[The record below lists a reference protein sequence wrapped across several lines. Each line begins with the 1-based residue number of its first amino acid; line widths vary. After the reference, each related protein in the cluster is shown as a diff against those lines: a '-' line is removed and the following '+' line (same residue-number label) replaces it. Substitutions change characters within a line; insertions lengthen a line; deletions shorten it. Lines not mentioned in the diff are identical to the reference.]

1 MQKFLESLQRL
12 SLPQKLF
19 LIVLLLSVPLVALLY
34 SQITAAQA
42 NVARD
47 AKELRG
53 SVYNQ
58 AARGLLEAS
67 AQFGAGG
74 DAAAIEEKLR
84 VLQKLDLEAGAD
96 FATSEKLRAVS
107 ANLETLKQKGA
118 GDPVYGIVNA
128 GIRDLIAQATDGS
141 GLLQDPDLEVL
152 YTLFPATQDLP
163 RMQDL
168 LAQSLSLA
176 NRAITSRNLSIEDRV
191 KLLSASNEIQSGM
204 NTATANL
211 EKAVKY
217 TPLASVRPLLSQAQ
231 GLQSNTQAYLNLLN
245 QQVLT
250 PTQLTAS
257 SGDVINSGRQVLTQ
271 SFQLWDNT
279 TKGMDELL
287 EIRRSTQASR
297 RNYLLIGALVLAA
310 LVGVIV
316 YLVSRAIR
324 LQLTSLN
331 TLVSEIGKGNQ
342 DARARVYAADELGA
356 LALTFNTMLD
366 NNQGLIQSRE
376 ERDRIQT
383 AIMKLLNEVS
393 SVAEG
398 DLTREAEVTA
408 DATGAIAD
416 SFNVM
421 ITELRRI
428 IGKVQTVSNSI
439 NHSVTETQEQTTML
453 AEEAEA
459 QSRHIVETSQEIGH
473 MADTIREVANT
484 ADSSRRVAEQS
495 LITVRAGA
503 DKVESTIQSMGHLR
517 EQVQETSKRI
527 KRLGENAQEIGETVQ
542 LIGDIA
548 YRTSVLALNA
558 SIQAARAGEAGRG
571 FGVVAEEV
579 DRLSKR
585 STEAARR
592 IAELIKTAQTS
603 TNSAIASMEENTRN
617 VVESTLF
624 LQEAGHSLHNL
635 ESVTGK
641 LAEMIGSIST
651 LTERQ
656 NQQSSAVA
664 QTMLDISHATQLT
677 ANGIKRSS
685 NTVNQLAELAD
696 DLQGSVAAFR
706 INKQAAHVTRA
717 LNGKAKAVAKA

>member
-1 MQKFLESLQRL
+1 
-12 SLPQKLF
+12 
-19 LIVLLLSVPLVALLY
+19 
-34 SQITAAQA
+34 
-42 NVARD
+42 
-47 AKELRG
+47 
-53 SVYNQ
+53 
-58 AARGLLEAS
+58 
-67 AQFGAGG
+67 
-74 DAAAIEEKLR
+74 
-84 VLQKLDLEAGAD
+84 
-96 FATSEKLRAVS
+96 
-107 ANLETLKQKGA
+107 
-118 GDPVYGIVNA
+118 
-128 GIRDLIAQATDGS
+128 
-141 GLLQDPDLEVL
+141 
-152 YTLFPATQDLP
+152 
-163 RMQDL
+163 
-168 LAQSLSLA
+168 
-176 NRAITSRNLSIEDRV
+176 
-191 KLLSASNEIQSGM
+191 
-204 NTATANL
+204 
-211 EKAVKY
+211 
-217 TPLASVRPLLSQAQ
+217 
-231 GLQSNTQAYLNLLN
+231 
-245 QQVLT
+245 
-250 PTQLTAS
+250 
-257 SGDVINSGRQVLTQ
+257 
-271 SFQLWDNT
+271 
-279 TKGMDELL
+279 
-287 EIRRSTQASR
+287 
-297 RNYLLIGALVLAA
+297 
-310 LVGVIV
+310 
-316 YLVSRAIR
+316 
-324 LQLTSLN
+324 
-331 TLVSEIGKGNQ
+331 
-342 DARARVYAADELGA
+342 
-356 LALTFNTMLD
+356 
-366 NNQGLIQSRE
+366 
-376 ERDRIQT
+376 
-383 AIMKLLNEVS
+383 
-393 SVAEG
+393 
-398 DLTREAEVTA
+398 
-408 DATGAIAD
+408 
-416 SFNVM
+416 
-421 ITELRRI
+421 
-428 IGKVQTVSNSI
+428 
-439 NHSVTETQEQTTML
+439 ML